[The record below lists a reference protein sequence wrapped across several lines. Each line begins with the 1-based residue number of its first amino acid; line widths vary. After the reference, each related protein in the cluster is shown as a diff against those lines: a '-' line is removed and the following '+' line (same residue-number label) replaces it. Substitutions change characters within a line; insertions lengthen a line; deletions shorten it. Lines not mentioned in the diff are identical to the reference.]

1 MVVTLRARPGGNCCL
16 RKALLGRA
24 SRALG
29 PTPDAARERAYDAA
43 GRIGFDGMQM
53 RTDIAARAVDRAAAG

>member
-1 MVVTLRARPGGNCCL
+1 MLNVT
-16 RKALLGRA
+16 
-24 SRALG
+24 ALG